1 MNSLRRVAPLAL
13 SVGLVAAVVGFAAP
27 ARATDYPWF
36 SCAEGSGHLSTPTP
50 VLSVAQGQTAVFTID
65 IERVGCPDAITFSA
79 ADYLPPASTT
89 TFSEN
94 PTNADS
100 ITLAI
105 TTSKTWPTIT
115 PVGNYGAHIYV
126 STGHNTFDVY
136 LGFELTVTA
145 SATPIAKTPTPTL
158 GAGIVG
164 SSTVN
169 VRTSWSAIDPDGIRS
184 YTVQRQV
191 NAGSWST
198 VVLSSLTQTAITQAL
213 TFGATYRYRV
223 RAIDRLGHVGSYT
236 YGRPFKVRLVQQT
249 SSAITSPWSF
259 RTVYT
264 SYASGGSLKYNPYS
278 GSDFTYTFSSAS
290 VAWVSVRGPTRS
302 DHVEFYV
309 NGAEVRAPLS
319 LYASTTQYRR
329 IVFARNFGANG
340 TRALYVHNL
349 GFQGHTR
356 LDIDAFV
363 LLTFY

>member
-1 MNSLRRVAPLAL
+1 MNPLRRIASVAL
-13 SVGLVAAVVGFAAP
+13 SAGLVSAAVGFPAP

-36 SCAEGSGHLSTPTP
+36 ACAEGSGHLSTPTP
-50 VLSVAQGQTAVFTID
+50 ALSVAQGQTAIFTIE
-65 IERVGCPDAITFSA
+65 IERVGCPEAITFSA
-79 ADYLPPASTT
+79 ADYLPPASTS

-94 PTNADS
+94 PTSAAS
-100 ITLAI
+100 ITLTI
-105 TTSKTWPTIT
+105 TTSKTWPGIM
-115 PVGNYGAHIYV
+115 PVGNYGAHIYL
-126 STGHNTFDVY
+126 STGHNYNDIY

-145 SATPIAKTPTPTL
+145 SATPITRTPTPTL
-158 GAGIVG
+158 GTGIVG

-184 YTVQRQV
+184 YTVHRRV

-198 VVLSSLTQTAITQAL
+198 VTLSSSTQTTISQPL

-223 RAIDRLGHVGSYT
+223 RAIDRLGHVGSFT
-236 YGRPFKVRLVQQT
+236 YGRAFKVKLVQQT

-278 GSDFTYTFSSAS
+278 GLDFTYKFNSAS

-302 DHVEFYV
+302 NHVEFYV
-309 NGAEVRAPLS
+309 NRAEVGAPLS

-349 GFQGHTR
+349 GFQGHSR